1 MAVVI
6 GGAGLGHYDVLGQ
19 AGIKL
24 SSTKGLS
31 INASTG
37 NLVVQ
42 SNDQT
47 LVSRGLDLSLARTYN
62 SQGAKNDFDADNWR
76 FSFERQVR
84 TVGSDLHRITGDG
97 HVAIFKKQ
105 EDGSYLSAAG
115 GGAHDTIVKVGS
127 NWVYT
132 EGTSGIRETYQSAD
146 GKLIHSEDKH
156 GNRMSYRYSG
166 NRLSAVSNASGE
178 ELRFVYNS
186 KGQLTRLDSY
196 TQVEGKLTHSYSKV
210 HYSYDSKGR
219 LSQVKVDLSPEDKSI
234 TDGKVFTTTYTYQ
247 DANSYL
253 LKSIQKSDGSQVS
266 FSYQTVGGKSRLSKI
281 DDNGIVT
288 LLNYQT
294 NRANGHQLQIT
305 DNNGEVWFYQHDDKG
320 RLVSVLSP
328 AVDYQGDVN
337 NLPRENGQ
345 VQGQV
350 TYQYDD
356 QDNLILVRDSAG
368 KTIQNKYD
376 AQGNLTE
383 STRNGVLYLKHEYQ
397 NNLLV
402 ASHQYAGGKVASSAY
417 FVYDKQNLRFEVSS
431 AGTVTEYQYNGFG
444 QRSSMRRYLGTA
456 LQATKLPE
464 LAALTTWASKQ
475 NKQSTEL
482 TEYTY
487 QRGELHTQTTYHRLD
502 TAGRG
507 DTIHDLQITSSGYDF
522 AGFRT
527 TNRGVTIDGKHV
539 GGNGRGLTV
548 TVVDASNKLISTK
561 TFDTYGKDDASAQLV
576 AHLKTLK
583 ATTAGLQ
590 IIVTSS
596 DEWTNRLNQD
606 AKNAL
611 SGLGINAQTLKHAET
626 RSAFLAIAEA
636 KDGKWVTTYQDYR
649 PRFPESTVNYTLSN
663 AEHVRTTYDAFG
675 NLIGTQTLTGDIKSG
690 RLDVKSTTTQVF
702 DGLNRITSTTD
713 AAGNTVVTQYLDAN
727 RQVLV
732 TTENGVT
739 TRRTFSQR
747 GELISETV
755 SAAGETSRER
765 HYIYN
770 KSGQLVATQEANG
783 SLSAVFYDDAGRQ
796 WITVSA
802 SGQITEYQRD
812 SEGRIIREIQY
823 DSSVNTQ
830 SWLSGGQLTVSG
842 KEVLG
847 LIDATRAHRVI
858 RSEFDALGRL
868 SRTIDAEQQ
877 VTEYIY
883 DDLDRQIQVRHYTE
897 GYASAARVLSS
908 QYDNAGRLTEQKD
921 ADGFVKR
928 FSYDASG
935 KLIETRLYKPRGET
949 VYQNGH
955 EVDLGKWQVYA
966 NSPAGATMTP
976 RYDAAYGGEVIDLR
990 GSGMSNG
997 YRLANNNA
1005 NESWKNTDMRLLSW
1019 DMNYSQDMTV
1029 YISLQTEKG
1038 HRYIQYHTGTGSSSI
1053 KNGYAHHYIGSIN
1066 NGQWNTVTRDL
1077 EADLAAVEPG
1087 NKILHVNAFLIRGT
1101 GSIGK
1106 VALSEK
1112 AAETSGLD
1120 SYDSSNVFYDSRG
1133 RQQYLL
1139 DEQGFLT
1146 ETRYLDGGKEKVTY
1160 RYTNAVT
1167 NRQGGIES
1175 ILQQAGSAQQ
1185 ISRDKFDAAGRL
1197 IASVNQHGIETRYQ
1211 YDDVTGLLRQQIS
1224 GANTKD
1230 SRSVYMDYNKFGELT
1245 GRVAVAGSQDWKTAN
1260 VSALITARGSQSVYN
1275 TMGWKVSDYHPS
1287 TGKTSYAYDK
1297 SGRLIQQTDALGNT
1311 KSTVY
1316 TAFGQVK
1323 QQLVAGIVKSE
1334 FAYDKAGR
1342 VLRTVDGEKAVTSYL
1357 YNRQGKLGYLVKQHV
1372 SDAYSSFLSGSG
1384 NHISREITQ
1393 YRYDARGNVVEQRVA
1408 KDYRAGSRISGGDEL
1423 SDVRQPTVRYQ
1434 AQWSRKY
1441 DHMGRVV
1448 SELDGAGREK
1458 IVDYL
1463 HGGRVKT
1470 VKLSGALQERIEL
1483 DALGRT
1489 LSLANGKGE
1498 TTRYE
1503 YDDTRNQVTVVSPG
1517 GIRTV
1522 TEKNAHGE
1530 TTSITDALG
1539 HRRLFHYDH
1548 QGQLLRS
1555 EFIAAGS
1562 TTPEILSRKEYDA
1575 TTGLLK
1581 FDINA
1586 EGTRTEYRYNAIGQ
1600 QWKVI
1605 RDADGEKL
1613 STEYGYDK
1621 QGQRVWENTEDQR
1634 TYIRYDNN
1642 GRKVRVEQGGV
1653 ATLFTYDANG
1663 QVLKTVEGAVSASDR
1678 VLEERVTEFSYDANG
1693 NLTGKRIK
1701 SGADW
1706 SGSASSQTTLYR
1718 YDGSGKVL
1726 EKATGIGATTR
1737 YVYDALGRVR
1747 YEINA
1752 LNYVTQFDYDAA
1764 NRVVKTTRFS
1774 KAVAPQ
1780 SSWTEASLKAA
1791 IAADPTKDRS
1801 TETRYDNEGRVAFEI
1816 DEKGY
1821 ATGYLYNAN
1830 GQVITTTQYQKT
1842 VKEANW
1848 ITAASG
1854 NRISQSVYD
1863 AHGRLQYAIDA
1874 QGRISERG
1882 YDKEGRITHTIR
1894 YNTDFQLADRS
1905 ATSVNALK
1913 THLSQEV
1920 EAGRVSAELSVYDQM
1935 GRLRFAMDGDGFLV
1949 EYQYNRQSQKSRKK
1963 EYVDN
1968 SAVRNALNDI
1978 RKGSA
1983 TASEYAVFLQ
1993 LTESLQSLDNASAE
2007 LKAKLSE
2014 LNHQQG
2020 RISGLIQELN
2030 TLEGQIAA
2038 TNNANH
2044 DLGISIE
2051 DANHRLSGLQNE
2063 VKTELVRHAK
2073 LQEKIDALES
2083 EIATHEARLKGQ
2095 NAAEVEAAKKAV
2107 TNADKAFTEAGS
2119 HKAQTAAAVQALVK
2133 ASVLTTLHPE
2143 WKADYTTTGGKIHA
2157 SVQSDAAGNSAL
2169 SLISG
2174 HRNTLDSEKTSLQKQ
2189 YQAALNSQDAVKATQ
2204 AKDKLN
2210 QVISA
2215 IEFLDKLSADIQAD
2229 LTARSG
2235 VRHAELAV
2243 KAAKQTLSEAIKKQN
2258 ETNAAINSNPKVP
2271 ADNTGTAPSLPQTP
2285 TDDVVLPPA
2294 GNSTTETLDK
2304 IDALKSKLQILTAEI
2319 DAQKS
2324 KVELAAVSLAQ
2335 REKEYAVAREAYNK
2349 AQAERQ
2355 AAINAAKKA
2364 VGDAQKVRDTAWAEY
2379 QAAIKHRDAS
2389 LASQNQKQL
2398 AFNTAKAN
2406 YDKALAAKNSA
2417 QSAANS
2423 ANSALNSANT
2433 NLSGKQSALNKAQS
2447 DFNYHHGEWSKADT
2461 HYQNTVK
2468 NRDAASRERE
2478 AARKDYERAAADY
2491 TAYSKRSWYTEENPS
2506 GKTSAGLNSRR
2517 ATRDA
2522 KLRTYQSK
2530 INSHNSWVDQANKAY
2545 SARQAKWDTRA
2556 GYLNTLNAAK
2566 NNFSTATT
2574 QKNTAQANADKA
2586 NAALANAS
2594 KALDAAKTPFDNAT
2608 TALNTAKSTLSAA
2621 NTRYSKATQTWKAAE
2636 AKLTAKKKTLEEKIA
2651 TPQEQVDLA
2660 QAAYDSAIAEKA
2672 AATQALKTATALREQ
2687 LAAQRTKLVSE
2698 QAKAQAGF
2706 DSILS
2711 SYQKGLSEQT
2721 AAEKKLNEAEAN
2733 KRNRVSELTAAQN
2746 NLASINQDLKAAE
2759 GRYNKAV
2766 PEVNAAKSRLDSARQ
2781 HLSNTDAAYKK
2792 AVAGRHTNEEG
2803 HSWGTSLSEINSKRA
2818 ARDSAATAVKA
2829 RENEYNAWVSQRN
2842 AASNDI
2848 SQLKVAKATAA
2859 TAIDTA
2865 TNNYNAVLVTVSTAR
2880 DALNKV
2886 SSQFEG
2892 ISTQYH
2898 AAKSKLDS
2906 ATQSYQQAEAQFAQA
2921 GVQIEE
2927 AQTRLAGSENAI
2939 ASAKQ
2944 TLELLSSNA
2953 AGDATVVQYEKETRL
2968 ALQAA
2973 QKEHTDA
2980 VSKLNQ
2986 LQTERDKALEEQS
2999 ALLKTLSDGGKN
3011 SDSLIHATVDSLDSA
3026 NAVKAQAERDMLV
3039 NQQKV
3044 TDLKSQLAA
3053 LGDRIEQQRNALE
3066 KQKRNYDEKLAA
3078 HQQSRDKAEQIAS
3091 DLNAKNNQRFT
3102 TELEIISWEEAKRTG
3117 AETIRA
3123 SELNLN
3129 SKTQAQSGASH
3140 AYYSAN
3146 SVLSSNQAVLKQRQ
3160 ADRDATRQALANA
3173 EAELKKAQTHKSNTA
3188 TAVKT
3193 FRSWGDAVWVVEE
3206 NFRDMDAIYQ
3216 HRLNNKYRKLSE
3228 EQGGGSVGYTQAQ
3241 IDAAFRDRKAAADL
3255 MNGFKQQFTSNS
3267 GAIYKGPDSKAL
3279 SDTAVKQQSYYQS
3292 QVKSLADKFYAQYKH
3307 SLTAKNTNE
3316 EGVSSNAYTQAQINA
3331 FKAESDRAARGLKY
3345 VSDVRTKLNDDI
3357 AARTRVEKAQSEVN
3371 RLKGNLTTT
3380 ESALAAATTK
3390 VDQAQADVNAA
3401 SSALNS
3407 ANQAL
3412 TAAKQKVADAHQTMD
3427 QAEIHLAKAREKMD
3441 GVENAIVTIR
3451 QLLDVAKSDEA
3462 KALAA
3467 VVAARKELN
3476 VAQGDLN
3483 TAKGELNTTV
3493 SYLNKVYTDLDAAT
3507 TLHRKVSAY
3516 LERATTY
3523 KDRAGATLSEA
3534 QQLVYLSKQAVAR
3547 EINAGT
3553 VSHDTDYRYDARGQL
3568 ISELSATVSY
3578 ADVTADGKV
3587 IQHIGR
3593 LETQYQYDSLGNVIA
3608 STTAAGTSMANSKRF
3623 VFNVMGNQTQAK
3635 GLAGNAVIYNEQNL
3649 ASVNINAEN
3658 GRRDK
3663 VYDQLGQLRFDV
3675 DELGFVTEYRYDS
3688 YGQKTAQIRYSNAF
3702 SAKRPEGS
3710 AIALSELEKFVAG
3723 GGTSR
3728 AISWNYDQRGQEIS
3742 ATQSSSVNSDTIRDD
3757 VVYNAFGEKVS
3768 TTRSAKNVSVTTG
3781 QHLYSLTGQLLAT
3794 RNAEGYV
3801 TAYGYNGLGQL
3812 VEQREFSNRYTGEWS
3827 LKALEAWQKQQG
3839 NAQRFESYG
3848 YDHRGNRTQTTR
3860 HHVVYHA
3867 HNGNTVTEKTGNL
3880 ITTTYHDY
3888 AGRMYMTVQEAN
3900 SVDAANHATAANRV
3914 LHEFDA
3920 LGRLVTTWGKKR
3932 DYVVSSVALAVAGGS
3947 QPERLSAHQR
3957 TDYLYDAQGNQVST
3971 MTEGRSTFQYFNQQG
3986 QLTGRKDAEGNYT
3999 QIQTD
4004 AMNRVVQETVK
4015 VSSTGGLS
4023 YSFDKVTRFSYD
4035 KTGRQTA
4042 TTVNASSGNITESAR
4057 YNAFGEVTEK
4067 RLNNE
4072 VQESYQYDGF
4082 GQVTT
4087 AERKGIKTNYQYNW
4101 LGKVIRETT
4110 GGSRVVV
4117 RDYDKMGNLTS
4128 EKGVSFDGKS
4138 PVTTQVLDRFG
4149 NVLTRNVNGSVYQF
4163 KYNQNNQVIE
4173 QTGPETDV
4181 LDTKGTLTKRKPVSK
4196 IYYDLNGNRI
4206 AVQDANGKWQK
4217 STYDLAGQKLSDI
4230 NGAGGVTHYY
4240 HDARGDMVGRI
4251 NTLGQGEMFTYNNNG
4266 QLLTRAKLR
4275 LDDKFAEV
4283 YARYSYDQLGQR
4295 YSEEW
4300 VGETG
4305 YTQWTRFDQA
4315 GRVLETKGGG
4325 QHQKFTYDAF
4335 GNKTSE
4341 AWLAGGSEKARK
4353 SATFSK
4359 TGRLLTET
4367 LLDGSV
4373 ISYSYDAFGQV
4384 TRKTGGGMDIRFEYF
4399 TNGLLKKQVS
4409 GTKSETYVYDVNGKE
4424 TQRTLTDGDQ
4434 QLVTVSQWDSHGR
4447 LASIGTTTAK
4457 GFGKTLE
4464 NSSVTY
4470 QYDAVGNRRKVVSK
4484 RGTVSETRWY
4494 QYDGDNRMVA
4504 SHQNAAETQ
4513 SFAGKA
4519 GSRQIQYN
4527 AAGQKEKE
4535 IVWTS
4540 VTRDGKK
4547 AVVKQETL
4555 FGYDVNGH
4563 IQNIQSYEYNGTARY
4578 QTRFLT
4584 QTNSRTGHA
4593 LEQNELST
4601 RYEHTNGL
4609 IRAGSG
4615 KTDQTKTTYVYSDG
4629 QLKQQD
4635 VVTNGTATQ
4644 SLAFTYH
4651 FSGQLAKQQT
4661 NMIREGFT
4669 ETHVYDYRGKES
4681 FQKIKMTASRDQKGY
4696 KTGVTDFRYNSA
4708 GHLTQISSTKDA
4720 SERKML
4726 TGFNGQ
4732 IALQLEGGKLSA
4744 ELAVAG
4750 NALARLTD
4758 SKLDADLLSDSA
4770 AATGAQPGAYIV
4782 RGNDTLQRISQA
4794 VYGDSRYWYLIA
4806 DANGLS
4812 PSDKLVEGK
4821 SLVIPNQHTQTF
4833 NGAESF
4839 KPYNESEV
4847 LGNVNPD
4854 PIAPPPPKKSCNP
4867 IAMIVMVVI
4876 AVVVTIYTA
4885 GAAAGVIGS
4894 MMSAAGTGVAG
4905 AATVGAAGLGVLG
4918 GATVAGSV
4926 TAGLAAAAI
4935 GGAVGSAASQLVGK
4949 AMGVVDDFSWSQ
4961 VALGG
4966 LAAAATAGVGQYLSG
4981 GTNAANGAANAGTA
4995 SSTTNASQAA
5005 SVPLSTRIS
5014 HGLVQSTASY
5024 ATNYVGSKA
5033 LGMDAS
5039 FSWKSFAASAVGSVA
5054 SVGSAQFTSDL
5065 GILGDTLNGF
5075 AGAAASNAIRGKSF
5089 RDNAGRMMTDA
5100 FGNALTNVAR
5110 QGIQRQEKQ
5119 RQEQISSLVDRMN
5132 EHARL
5137 QRLKDG
5143 QMAVDRQAYGAA
5155 LEHRRQVALMDE
5167 VGKLN
5172 QTRAASL
5179 DADRKAYVASGMTPV
5194 KPAKVETVEGTM
5206 SHAASPFPEVR
5217 ICTPDNP
5224 LGLTAD
5230 EMRAEGLRLASD
5242 LNRSRVVDA
5251 LDYSKPVPS
5260 GHRLEAQP
5268 ADWMERHMAYL
5279 EANSESAKRR
5289 EIFKNTPEARIAQGV
5304 ADAGVGL
5311 MLARNPMKLTSALA
5325 TVGTARQ
5332 VYEHKET
5339 IAQIANESIHN
5350 GGVTVAVGVTPS
5362 YAMGSQQGAA
5372 AGGTWITYDFEN
5384 NSMNGGIYGSAEYG
5398 ADISRPNM
5406 TFNFGVEVTVYTTPD
5421 YSGALSGSY
5430 LSASTAY
5437 NSSSASYIRAA
5448 DGAIN
5453 GYQYAYDFYGKSVYN
5468 YKHDGAAQASFGVG
5482 DYRTWSQVEEWF
5494 K

>member
-76 FSFERQVR
+76 FSFERQIR
-84 TVGSDLHRITGDG
+84 AVGSDLHRITGDG

-156 GNRMSYRYSG
+156 GNRVSYRYSG

-196 TQVEGKLTHSYSKV
+196 TQVDGKLTHSHSKV

-234 TDGKVFTTTYTYQ
+234 SDGKVFTTTYTYQ

-253 LKSIQKSDGSQVS
+253 LKSIQKSDGSKVS
-266 FSYQTVGGKSRLSKI
+266 FSYQTVGGKNRLSKI

-305 DNNGEVWFYQHDDKG
+305 DNNGEIWFYQHDDKG

-328 AVDYQGDVN
+328 AVDYNGNVA

-383 STRNGVLYLKHEYQ
+383 ATRNGVLYLKNEYK

-417 FVYDKQNLRFEVSS
+417 FVYDQQNLRFEISS
-431 AGTVTEYQYNGFG
+431 AGAVTEYQYNGFG
-444 QRSSMRRYLGTA
+444 QRISMRRYLGAA
-456 LQATKLPE
+456 LQATKLPA
-464 LAALTTWASKQ
+464 LSALTSWASQQ
-475 NKQSTEL
+475 NQQSTEL

-507 DTIHDLQITSSGYDF
+507 DTIHDLKITSSGYDF
-522 AGFRT
+522 AGFRK
-527 TNRGVTIDGKHV
+527 TNRGVTIDGKHA
-539 GGNGRGLTV
+539 GGNGRGLTI

-576 AHLKTLK
+576 AYLKTLK
-583 ATTAGLQ
+583 ATTTGHK

-596 DEWTNRLNQD
+596 DEWTHRLNQD
-606 AKNAL
+606 AKKAL
-611 SGLGINAQTLKHAET
+611 SGLGIDPQTLKNAET
-626 RSAFLAIAEA
+626 RSAFMAIAEA
-636 KDGKWVTTYQDYR
+636 KDGKWVTTHQDYR
-649 PRFPESTVNYTLSN
+649 PRYPESTVNYTLTN

-755 SAAGETSRER
+755 SAAGESSRER
-765 HYIYN
+765 QYIYN

-823 DSSVNTQ
+823 NSSVNTQ
-830 SWLSGGQLTVSG
+830 NWLSGGQLSVRG
-842 KEVLG
+842 QDVLG
-847 LIDATRAHRVI
+847 LIDATQAHRVI

-935 KLIETRLYKPRGET
+935 KLTETRLYKPRGEM

-955 EVDLGKWQVYA
+955 EVDLSKWEVYDK
-966 NSPAGATMTP
+966 SPAGATMTP
-976 RYDAAYGGEVIDLR
+976 RYDAAYGGEVIDLS

-997 YRLANNNA
+997 YRFANNNA
-1005 NESWKNTDMRLLSW
+1005 NESWKNRDMRMLSW
-1019 DMNYSQDMTV
+1019 DMNFSQDMTV

-1038 HRYIQYHTGTGSSSI
+1038 HRYIQYHMGTGGSSI
-1053 KNGYAHHYIGSIN
+1053 KNGYAHHYIGKMN

-1077 EADLAAVEPG
+1077 EADLAAVEPD
-1087 NKILHVNAFLIRGT
+1087 NQILHVNALLIRGT
-1101 GSIGK
+1101 GSLGK

-1112 AAETSGLD
+1112 VAAGKSGAD
-1120 SYDSSNVFYDSRG
+1120 HYDSSHVFYDSRG
-1133 RQQYLL
+1133 RQQYAL

-1160 RYTNAVT
+1160 RYTNAVA

-1175 ILQQAGSAQQ
+1175 ILQQAGRAQQ

-1197 IASVNQHGIETRYQ
+1197 MSSVNQHGIETRYQ

-1224 GANTKD
+1224 AANTKE

-1260 VSALITARGSQSVYN
+1260 VTSLITARGSQSVYN

-1287 TGKTSYAYDK
+1287 TGKTSYEYDK

-1323 QQLVAGIVKSE
+1323 QQLVAGVVKSE
-1334 FAYDKAGR
+1334 YAYDKAGR
-1342 VLRTVDGEKAVTSYL
+1342 VLRIVDGEKAVTSYV
-1357 YNRQGKLGYLVKQHV
+1357 YNKQGHLGYLVKQHV
-1372 SDAYSSFLSGSG
+1372 SDAYQSFLSGTG
-1384 NHISREITQ
+1384 NYIARDITH
-1393 YRYDARGNVVEQRVA
+1393 YRYDARGNVIEQRVA
-1408 KDYRAGSRISGGDEL
+1408 KDYRAGSRISGGDTL
-1423 SDVRQPTVRYQ
+1423 SDVRKPSVRYQ

-1448 SELDGAGREK
+1448 SERDGAGREK

-1503 YDDTRNQVTVVSPG
+1503 YDDTQNQVTVVSPG

-1548 QGQLLRS
+1548 QGQLIRS

-1575 TTGLLK
+1575 NTGLLK
-1581 FDINA
+1581 FETNA
-1586 EGTRTEYRYNAIGQ
+1586 EGTRTEFRYNAIGQ

-1621 QGQRVWENTEDQR
+1621 QGLRVWENTEDQR
-1634 TYIRYDNN
+1634 TYIRYDSN

-1653 ATLFTYDANG
+1653 ATLYIYDANG

-1726 EKATGIGATTR
+1726 EKATAIGATTR
-1737 YVYDALGRVR
+1737 YVYDALGRVK

-1780 SSWTEASLKAA
+1780 AVWTEASLKAA
-1791 IAADPTKDRS
+1791 ITADPAKDRR

-1821 ATGYLYNAN
+1821 ATGYVYNAN
-1830 GQVITTTQYQKT
+1830 GQVSTTTQYQKT
-1842 VKEANW
+1842 VHEANW
-1848 ITAASG
+1848 NVSSSN
-1854 NRISQSVYD
+1854 NRVSQSVYD

-1894 YNTDFQLADRS
+1894 YNTDFRLANRS
-1905 ATSVNALK
+1905 ATSINALK
-1913 THLSQEV
+1913 AHLSQEV
-1920 EAGRVSAELSVYDQM
+1920 EAGRVSAELSVYDPL

-1949 EYQYNRQSQKSRKK
+1949 EYQYNRQSQKTRKK

-1968 SAVRNALNDI
+1968 TAVRTALNHI
-1978 RKGSA
+1978 REGSA

-2020 RISGLIQELN
+2020 RITSLIQELN

-2051 DANHRLSGLQNE
+2051 NANHRLSGLQNE
-2063 VKTELVRHAK
+2063 VKAELVRHGK
-2073 LQEKIDALES
+2073 LQEKIDALAL
-2083 EIATHEARLKGQ
+2083 EIAKQEARLKGQ
-2095 NAAEVEAAKKAV
+2095 NTAEVEAAKKAV
-2107 TNADKAFTEAGS
+2107 TNADKALAEARS
-2119 HKAQTAAAVQALVK
+2119 HKAQTAAAVQAHVK

-2143 WKADYTTTGGKIHA
+2143 WKADYTTTGGKIHGA
-2157 SVQSDAAGNSAL
+2157 VQSDAAANAAL
-2169 SLISG
+2169 SLIAG
-2174 HRNTLDSEKTSLQKQ
+2174 HRDTLDREKATLQQQ
-2189 YQAALNSQDAVKATQ
+2189 YQAALNRQDTAKATQ

-2210 QVISA
+2210 QVLDA
-2215 IEFLDKLSADIQAD
+2215 IELLDKLSADIQAD
-2229 LTARSG
+2229 RTARSG
-2235 VRHAELAV
+2235 VTHAELALN
-2243 KAAKQTLSEAIKKQN
+2243 AAKQALNEAIQKQN
-2258 ETNAAINSNPKVP
+2258 STNAAINSNPTVP
-2271 ADNTGTAPSLPQTP
+2271 AEQSGSALSQPPVSTG
-2285 TDDVVLPPA
+2285 DVVIPTP
-2294 GNSTTETLDK
+2294 GSTTTETLDK
-2304 IDALKSKLQILTAEI
+2304 IDALKSKLQILTAKI

-2324 KVELAAVSLAQ
+2324 TLELTAATLTQ
-2335 REKEYAVAREAYNK
+2335 RENEYAVAREAYNK

-2364 VGDAQKVRDTAWAEY
+2364 VSDAQKVRDTAWAEY
-2379 QAAIKHRDAS
+2379 QAASKHRDTS
-2389 LASQNQKQL
+2389 LASQSQKQR
-2398 AFNTAKAN
+2398 AYNTAKAN

-2423 ANSALNSANT
+2423 ANSALNSANK
-2433 NLSGKQSALNKAQS
+2433 NLSAKQSAFNKAQS
-2447 DFNYHHGEWSKADT
+2447 DYNYHHGEWSKANT

-2468 NRDAASRERE
+2468 NRDAAKRARD
-2478 AARKDYERAAADY
+2478 AAKRDYDRAAAEY
-2491 TAYSKRSWYTEENPS
+2491 TAYSRRSWYTEENPS

-2530 INSHNSWVDQANKAY
+2530 NNAYNSWVDQANKAY
-2545 SARQAKWDTRA
+2545 SARKAKWDTRA
-2556 GYLNTLNAAK
+2556 RYLNTLNAAK
-2566 NNFSTATT
+2566 SNLSTATT

-2586 NAALANAS
+2586 NAALADAV
-2594 KALDAAKTPFDNAT
+2594 KAFEATKTPLNHAT
-2608 TALNTAKSTLSAA
+2608 SALNSAKSTYSAA
-2621 NTRYSKATQTWKAAE
+2621 NTRYSKATQAWKSAE
-2636 AKLTAKKKTLEEKIA
+2636 STLAAKKKNLEETIA

-2672 AATQALKTATALREQ
+2672 AAAQALKTATTLREQ
-2687 LAAQRTKLVSE
+2687 LSAQRTQLAGE
-2698 QAKAQAGF
+2698 RAKAQSGF
-2706 DSILS
+2706 DAIEG
-2711 SYQKGLSEQT
+2711 SYQKSLREHT
-2721 AAEKKLNEAEAN
+2721 AAEKKLNDAEAV
-2733 KRNRVSELTAAQN
+2733 KRNSVAELTAAQN
-2746 NLASINQDLKAAE
+2746 NQASITQDLKNAQD
-2759 GRYNKAV
+2759 RYNKAV
-2766 PEVNAAKSRLDSARQ
+2766 PEVNAAKSRLNSARQ
-2781 HLSNTDAAYKK
+2781 HLSNADAAYRK

-2818 ARDSAATAVKA
+2818 ARDSAANAVKA
-2829 RENEYNAWVSQRN
+2829 RENEYNAWVSKRN

-2848 SQLKVAKATAA
+2848 NRLKVAKDTAA
-2859 TAIDTA
+2859 TVIDSA
-2865 TNNYNAVLVTVSTAR
+2865 TKNYNAVLVTVSTAR
-2880 DALNKV
+2880 DALSQV
-2886 SSQFEG
+2886 SRQFES
-2892 ISTQYH
+2892 ISAQYH
-2898 AAKSKLDS
+2898 SAEAKLSS
-2906 ATQSYQQAEAQFAQA
+2906 TTQSHQQVEAQFAQA
-2921 GVQIEE
+2921 GVQIEA
-2927 AQTRLAGSENAI
+2927 AQTRVSAAENAW

-2944 TLELLSSNA
+2944 TLELLTSNA
-2953 AGDATVVQYEKETRL
+2953 AGDATTVQYEKETRL

-2973 QKEHTDA
+2973 KAVHADA

-2986 LQTERDKALEEQS
+2986 LQTERDQALEEQ
-2999 ALLKTLSDGGKN
+2999 AILLKTLSEGGKDE
-3011 SDSLIHATVDSLDSA
+3011 DSLIHATVDSLDSA

-3044 TDLKSQLAA
+3044 TDLKGQLVA
-3053 LGDRIEQQRNALE
+3053 LGDRIEQQRNELE

-3078 HQQSRDKAEQIAS
+3078 HEQSRNKAARIA
-3091 DLNAKNNQRFT
+3091 DELNDQNNLRIT

-3123 SELNLN
+3123 SELNLAG
-3129 SKTQAQSGASH
+3129 KTQVQSNASH
-3140 AYYSAN
+3140 AYNSAN
-3146 SVLSSNQAVLKQRQ
+3146 SILSSNQAVLKQRQ
-3160 ADRDATRQALANA
+3160 ADREATRKALANA
-3173 EAELKKAQTHKSNTA
+3173 EAELKKATTHKSNTA

-3206 NFRDMDAIYQ
+3206 NFRDKDAVYQ

-3255 MNGFKQQFTSNS
+3255 MNGFKHQFTSTS
-3267 GAIYKGPDSKAL
+3267 GAIYQGPDSKAK
-3279 SDTAVKQQSYYQS
+3279 SDTALKQQSYYQEK
-3292 QVKSLADKFYAQYKH
+3292 VKSLADQFYARYKH
-3307 SLTAKNTNE
+3307 SLSAKNTNE

-3345 VSDVRTKLNDDI
+3345 VADVRTKLNDDI
-3357 AARTRVEKAQSEVN
+3357 DARTRLEKAQSEVN

-3380 ESALAAATTK
+3380 ESALAAATSK

-3401 SSALNS
+3401 SSVLNT

-3412 TAAKQKVADAHQTMD
+3412 AAAKQKVADAHATMD

-3441 GVENAIVTIR
+3441 GVEDSIVTIR
-3451 QLLDVAKSDEA
+3451 QLLDVAKSDES

-3493 SYLNKVYTDLDAAT
+3493 SYLNKVYADLDAAM
-3507 TLHRKVSAY
+3507 TLHHQVSAY
-3516 LERATTY
+3516 LDRATTY

-3534 QQLVYLSKQAVAR
+3534 QQLVYLSKQAVSR

-3578 ADVTADGKV
+3578 VDVSADGKV

-3593 LETQYQYDSLGNVIA
+3593 LETRYQYDSLGNVIA
-3608 STTAAGTSMANSKRF
+3608 STTAAGTSMANTKRF

-3635 GLAGNAVIYNEQNL
+3635 GLAGSSVIYNEQNL

-3675 DELGFVTEYRYDS
+3675 DELGFVTEYRYDG
-3688 YGQKTAQIRYSNAF
+3688 YGQKTAQTRYSNAY
-3702 SAKRPEGS
+3702 SAKRPEGT
-3710 AIALSELEKFVAG
+3710 AIALSELEKFVAQG
-3723 GGTSR
+3723 GVSR
-3728 AISWNYDQRGQEIS
+3728 TLGWQYDQRGQEIS

-3757 VVYNAFGEKVS
+3757 VAYNAFGEKVS
-3768 TTRSAKNVSVTTG
+3768 TTRRAQNVSVTTG

-3801 TAYGYNGLGQL
+3801 TAYGYNGQGQL
-3812 VEQREFSNRYTGEWS
+3812 VEQREFTNRFTGEWS
-3827 LKALEAWQKQQG
+3827 LTALEAWQNKQG
-3839 NAQRFESYG
+3839 TAQRFETYG
-3848 YDHRGNRTQTTR
+3848 YDHRGNRTQVTR
-3860 HHVVYHA
+3860 HNVVYHA
-3867 HNGNTVTEKTGNL
+3867 HNGNTVTEKKGDL

-3888 AGRMYMTVQEAN
+3888 AGRMYMTVQETDTVN
-3900 SVDAANHATAANRV
+3900 AANHATAANRV

-3932 DYVVSSVALAVAGGS
+3932 DYVVTSLSLSVAGGNP
-3947 QPERLSAHQR
+3947 PERDSAHQR

-3999 QIQTD
+3999 RIETD
-4004 AMNRVVQETVK
+4004 AMNRVVGETVK
-4015 VSSTGGLS
+4015 VSSSGALS
-4023 YSFDKVTRFSYD
+4023 YSFDRVTRFSYD

-4042 TTVNASSGNITESAR
+4042 TTVNASSGNIAESSV

-4067 RLNNE
+4067 RLNNV
-4072 VQESYQYDGF
+4072 VQEKYQYDGF

-4087 AERKGIKTNYQYNW
+4087 AERKGITSNYQYNW

-4117 RDYDKMGNLTS
+4117 RDYDKMGNLTR
-4128 EKGVSFDGKS
+4128 EQGVSFDGKS

-4149 NVLTRNVNGSVYQF
+4149 NVLSRNVNGSVYQF

-4173 QTGPETDV
+4173 QTGPEVATVDA
-4181 LDTKGTLTKRKPVSK
+4181 KGALAKRKPITK
-4196 IYYDLNGNRI
+4196 MYYDLNGNRI
-4206 AVQDANGKWQK
+4206 AVQDSNGHWQK

-4230 NGAGGVTHYY
+4230 NGAGGATYYY
-4240 HDARGDMVGRI
+4240 HDARGDMVGRM
-4251 NTLGQGEMFTYNNNG
+4251 NTLGQGELFTYNNNG
-4266 QLLTRAKLR
+4266 QLLSRSR
-4275 LDDKFAEV
+4275 LGLDNKYAEV
-4283 YARYSYDQLGQR
+4283 YAKYSYDQLGQR

-4325 QHQKFTYDAF
+4325 QHQKFTYDVF

-4341 AWLAGGSEKARK
+4341 AWLDGGNEKARK
-4353 SATFSK
+4353 RATFSN

-4384 TRKTGGGMDIRFEYF
+4384 TRKSGGGMDIRFEYY

-4409 GTKSETYVYDVNGKE
+4409 GTKRETYVYDVNGKE

-4447 LASIGTTTAK
+4447 LASIGTTAAK

-4464 NSSVTY
+4464 KSSVTY
-4470 QYDAVGNRRKVVSK
+4470 QYDAVGNRRKVASK
-4484 RGTVSETRWY
+4484 RGTTSETRWY

-4513 SFAGKA
+4513 SIANKA

-4527 AAGQKEKE
+4527 AAGQKERE
-4535 IVWTS
+4535 VVWTS

-4563 IQNIQSYEYNGTARY
+4563 IQSIQSYEYNGSTRY
-4578 QTRFLT
+4578 RTRFLT

-4593 LEQNELST
+4593 LAQNELT
-4601 RYEHTNGL
+4601 TTYKHTNGL

-4615 KTDQTKTTYVYSDG
+4615 KTDTTKTTYVYSDG
-4629 QLKQQD
+4629 RLKQQD
-4635 VVTNGTATQ
+4635 VVTNNKATQ
-4644 SLAFTYH
+4644 SLTFTYH

-4661 NMIREGFT
+4661 NVIQEKFT
-4669 ETHVYDYRGKES
+4669 ETYVYDYRGKES
-4681 FQKIKMTASRDQKGY
+4681 FQKVKITATRDQKGY

-4708 GHLTQISSTKDA
+4708 GHLTQITSTKDA
-4720 SERKML
+4720 SERKLL

-4744 ELAVAG
+4744 ELAVGG
-4750 NALARLTD
+4750 NSLARLTD

-4770 AATGAQPGAYIV
+4770 AGTGAQPGAYIV
-4782 RGNDTLQRISQA
+4782 KGNDTLQRISQA

-4867 IAMIVMVVI
+4867 IAMIVMVVV

-4885 GAAAGVIGS
+4885 GAAAPMIAGMTGGVSATAATTFGVGMATLAGGGS
-4894 MMSAAGTGVAG
+4894 LGVA
-4905 AATVGAAGLGVLG
+4905 LG
-4918 GATVAGSV
+4918 
-4926 TAGLAAAAI
+4926 AAAI
-4935 GGAVGSAASQLVGK
+4935 GGAIGSAASQLVGK
-4949 AMGVVDDFSWSQ
+4949 GMGVVDDFSWSQ

-4966 LAAAATAGVGQYLSG
+4966 LAAAATAGVGHYLSG
-4981 GTNAANGAANAGTA
+4981 GQTQPMARRM
-4995 SSTTNASQAA
+4995 
-5005 SVPLSTRIS
+5005 P
-5014 HGLVQSTASY
+5014 GLPV
-5024 ATNYVGSKA
+5024 
-5033 LGMDAS
+5033 
-5039 FSWKSFAASAVGSVA
+5039 
-5054 SVGSAQFTSDL
+5054 
-5065 GILGDTLNGF
+5065 
-5075 AGAAASNAIRGKSF
+5075 
-5089 RDNAGRMMTDA
+5089 
-5100 FGNALTNVAR
+5100 R
-5110 QGIQRQEKQ
+5110 QQMLLKLRRCRFQRE
-5119 RQEQISSLVDRMN
+5119 S
-5132 EHARL
+5132 
-5137 QRLKDG
+5137 
-5143 QMAVDRQAYGAA
+5143 
-5155 LEHRRQVALMDE
+5155 
-5167 VGKLN
+5167 
-5172 QTRAASL
+5172 
-5179 DADRKAYVASGMTPV
+5179 
-5194 KPAKVETVEGTM
+5194 
-5206 SHAASPFPEVR
+5206 
-5217 ICTPDNP
+5217 
-5224 LGLTAD
+5224 
-5230 EMRAEGLRLASD
+5230 
-5242 LNRSRVVDA
+5242 
-5251 LDYSKPVPS
+5251 
-5260 GHRLEAQP
+5260 
-5268 ADWMERHMAYL
+5268 HMA
-5279 EANSESAKRR
+5279 
-5289 EIFKNTPEARIAQGV
+5289 
-5304 ADAGVGL
+5304 
-5311 MLARNPMKLTSALA
+5311 
-5325 TVGTARQ
+5325 
-5332 VYEHKET
+5332 
-5339 IAQIANESIHN
+5339 
-5350 GGVTVAVGVTPS
+5350 
-5362 YAMGSQQGAA
+5362 
-5372 AGGTWITYDFEN
+5372 
-5384 NSMNGGIYGSAEYG
+5384 
-5398 ADISRPNM
+5398 
-5406 TFNFGVEVTVYTTPD
+5406 
-5421 YSGALSGSY
+5421 
-5430 LSASTAY
+5430 
-5437 NSSSASYIRAA
+5437 
-5448 DGAIN
+5448 
-5453 GYQYAYDFYGKSVYN
+5453 
-5468 YKHDGAAQASFGVG
+5468 
-5482 DYRTWSQVEEWF
+5482 
-5494 K
+5494 